1 MKTSL
6 TTSLANR
13 WTQLNSLLERGDGI
27 GLLGLRI
34 WLGQTF
40 LLAGI
45 LKLGDGALAPD
56 WFKVLDF
63 PWPQLLLSAQTNWV
77 MAGVGETLL
86 GAAILLGVAS
96 RIAALGLIYIT
107 WVAVYTVHFD
117 LGWAGW
123 NQIETE
129 QGQGFMVPLML
140 ALMLL
145 AIVTQGAGQ
154 WSVDGWWRARRAAPS
169 RRLASDGAS
178 IVTPPTRT

>member
-13 WTQLNSLLERGDGI
+13 WARMNCWLEHTDGL
-27 GLLGLRI
+27 GLLGLRL

-45 LKLGDGALAPD
+45 LKLSDGALAPD

-63 PWPQLLLSAQTNWV
+63 PWPQLWLSAQTNWV
-77 MAGVGETLL
+77 MAGVGETVL

-96 RIAALGLIYIT
+96 RFAALGLIYIT

-117 LGWAGW
+117 LRWAGW

-140 ALMLL
+140 GLMLL
-145 AIVTQGAGQ
+145 AVVTQGAGQ
-154 WSVDGWWRARRAAPS
+154 WSIDGWWRTRRTARS
-169 RRLASDGAS
+169 GGFASEGAS
-178 IVTPPTRT
+178 TAPPHARP